1 MLGTNNAGQSSPL
14 YSPTPSP
21 LTTTLPSSLPTL
33 APSAGF
39 MLTLTI
45 TLKELG
51 ISNKE
56 DKPKKPANTATK
68 ILALQVN
75 QEDNIKGTAKAPK
88 LTSSCPSSV

>member
-1 MLGTNNAGQSSPL
+1 MSSSDTVMLGTDDAGQSGPL
-14 YSPTPSP
+14 HSPTPSP

-39 MLTLTI
+39 ILTLTI

-56 DKPKKPANTATK
+56 DKPKKPTNTATK
-68 ILALQVN
+68 SLALQVN
-75 QEDNIKGTAKAPK
+75 
-88 LTSSCPSSV
+88 